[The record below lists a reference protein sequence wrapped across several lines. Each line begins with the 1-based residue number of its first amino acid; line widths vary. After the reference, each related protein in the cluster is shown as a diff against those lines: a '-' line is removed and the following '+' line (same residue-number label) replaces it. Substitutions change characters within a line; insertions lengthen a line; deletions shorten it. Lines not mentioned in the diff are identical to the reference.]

1 MLLVEKGKEMDRK
14 QMMLENLT
22 FLYGEE
28 LAKEWH
34 PKLLDVLT
42 QYKLAHPDLGK
53 MLTSSRMTHQDAIM
67 ISYGDM
73 VNREGENSLKVL
85 TEFARKKLF
94 GLINTIHI
102 LPFFPYSSD
111 DGFSVIDYKQVN
123 PPWGDW
129 QDIKRLTSSFD
140 LMVDV
145 VVNHISQHSEWF
157 KGYKENDPKYT
168 DYFITVDPE
177 TDLSQVFRP
186 RALPLLTQVDTT
198 AGKKWVWT
206 TFSADQIDLNFS
218 NPALLMEVLDV
229 FLFYISQGARF
240 IRLDAVAF
248 IWKEIGTSCLH
259 LPQVHR
265 IIELTRR
272 VLDEVAP
279 YVVLIT
285 ETNVPHKENV
295 SYFGDGIHEAQ
306 MVYNFSL
313 PPLVL
318 HSIQTG
324 NGTKLNEW
332 AKTLDLPSDQ
342 VTFFNFCAS
351 HDGVGLLPARGILSS
366 KEIEAL
372 ADHTLEMGGRVS
384 YKNNPD
390 GSKSPYEMNINYLDA
405 TRRAEVDEGDEVIA
419 DRFLASQSIMLALR
433 GVPGIYYHSLLG
445 SQNWIE
451 GMLETGQNRTINREK
466 LDIDQLIKELAVKGS
481 LRQMVFNGFKVM
493 LSIRKR
499 ESAFDPFGQQQIVDL
514 NEHVFSVFRY
524 QEERCDGVFC
534 LTNLSNENQTVAITV
549 DDCCP
554 CRSSALIDE
563 ISREQFLVIEGEC
576 EITLSPYQ
584 VCWLKLSKGM
594 ENRES

>member
-1 MLLVEKGKEMDRK
+1 MDRK
-14 QMMLENLT
+14 QKMFDDLA
-22 FLYGEE
+22 FLYGEDT
-28 LAKEWH
+28 AREWH
-34 PKLLDVLT
+34 PKLMDYLT
-42 QYKLAHPDLGK
+42 NYKTEHPDLGET
-53 MLTSSRMTHQDAIM
+53 MTTARMTHQDTIM
-67 ISYGDM
+67 ITYGDM
-73 VNREGENSLKVL
+73 VNREGQMPLLVL
-85 TEFARKKLF
+85 TEFARKRLF

-111 DGFSVIDYKQVN
+111 DGFSVIDYKEVN

-129 QDIKRLTSSFD
+129 KHIKDMTTSFD

-145 VVNHISQHSEWF
+145 VVNHISQYSEWF
-157 KGYKENDPKYT
+157 KGYKAGDEKFK

-186 RALPLLTQVDTT
+186 RALPLLTEVETNE
-198 AGKKWVWT
+198 GEKWVWT

-229 FLFYISQGARF
+229 FLFYIAQGARF

-248 IWKEIGTSCLH
+248 IWKEIGSNCLH

-285 ETNVPHKENV
+285 ETNVPHKENI

-324 NGTKLNEW
+324 NGKKLTDW
-332 AKTLDLPSDQ
+332 AAALDLPSDQ

-351 HDGVGLLPARGILSS
+351 HDGVGLLPARGILSTS
-366 KEIEAL
+366 EIDAL
-372 ADHTLEMGGRVS
+372 AEHTLVMGGRVS

-390 GSKSPYEMNINYLDA
+390 GTKSPYEMNVNYLDA
-405 TRRAEVDEGDEVIA
+405 TRRSDVEESDEKIA
-419 DRFLASQSIMLALR
+419 DRFLASQSILLALR

-466 LDIDQLIKELAVKGS
+466 LDVDQLAKEMSVKGS
-481 LRQMVFNGFKVM
+481 LREMVFKGFKIM
-493 LSIRKR
+493 LQIRKS
-499 ESAFDPFGQQQIVDL
+499 EPAFDPFGAQNVFDF
-514 NEHVFSVFRY
+514 NEHVISIFRH
-524 QEERCDGVFC
+524 QEVKCDGILC
-534 LTNLSNENQTVAITV
+534 LTNLSDEPQMVNVPVGE
-549 DDCCP
+549 CCP
-554 CRSSALIDE
+554 CQVAALVDQ
-563 ISREQFLVIEGEC
+563 ISGDHFLVIEGDC
-576 EITLSPYQ
+576 ELPLRPYQ
-584 VCWLKLSKGM
+584 VCWLKLSNGM
-594 ENRES
+594 ENSEA

>member
-1 MLLVEKGKEMDRK
+1 MKEKHTDRS
-14 QMMLENLT
+14 QLMFDDLA
-22 FLYGEE
+22 FLYGDDI
-28 LAKEWH
+28 AKEWH
-34 PKLLDVLT
+34 LKLIAYLDK
-42 QYKLAHPDLGK
+42 YKTDHPDLAERK
-53 MLTSSRMTHQDAIM
+53 SSTRMNHKDAIM
-67 ISYGDM
+67 ITYGDM
-73 VNREGENSLKVL
+73 VSRKGQVPLEVL
-85 TEFARKKLF
+85 TEFAREKLF

-123 PPWGDW
+123 PAWGDW
-129 QDIKRLTSSFD
+129 DDIKKLTTFFD

-157 KGYKENDPKYT
+157 KGYKAGDKKFK
-168 DYFITVDPE
+168 DYFITIDPE
-177 TDLSQVFRP
+177 TDLSEVFRP
-186 RALPLLTQVDTT
+186 RALPLLTEVETSE
-198 AGKKWVWT
+198 GKKWVWT

-229 FLFYISQGARF
+229 FLFYIAQGARF

-248 IWKEIGTSCLH
+248 IWKEIGTNCLH

-279 YVVLIT
+279 HVVLIT
-285 ETNVPHKENV
+285 ETNVPHQENI
-295 SYFGDGIHEAQ
+295 SYFGDGVHEAQ

-324 NGTKLNEW
+324 NGKKMTEW
-332 AKTLDLPSDQ
+332 AKTLELPSDQ

-366 KEIEAL
+366 EEIQAL
-372 ADHTLEMGGRVS
+372 ADHTLRMGGRVS

-405 TRRAEVDEGDEVIA
+405 TRRADIDETDEKIA

-451 GMLETGQNRTINREK
+451 GMEASGQNRTINREK
-466 LDIDQLIKELAVKGS
+466 LDIDVLQEELAAKGS

-493 LSIRKR
+493 LQIRNQ
-499 ESAFDPFGQQQIVDL
+499 EPAFDPFGAQKVIDL
-514 NEHVFSVFRY
+514 GDPIFCVFRY
-524 QEERCDGVFC
+524 QNDISEGMLC
-534 LTNLSNENQTVAITV
+534 LTNLSDEVQKLTIPVQE
-549 DDCCP
+549 CCP
-554 CRSSALIDE
+554 SQSAGLMDM
-563 ISREQFLVIEGEC
+563 ISGDAFLVIEGEC
-576 EITLSPYQ
+576 EILLRPYQ
-584 VCWLKLSKGM
+584 VCWLKLTNSMDK
-594 ENRES
+594 SLA

>member
-1 MLLVEKGKEMDRK
+1 MGLRQLMFDD
-14 QMMLENLT
+14 LA

-28 LAKEWH
+28 VAREWH
-34 PKLLDVLT
+34 PKLIAYLEK
-42 QYKLAHPDLGK
+42 YKTDYPDMAK
-53 MLTSSRMTHQDAIM
+53 RKSSNRMNHKDAIM
-67 ISYGDM
+67 IAYGDM
-73 VNREGENSLKVL
+73 VNRKGQLPLEVL
-85 TEFARKKLF
+85 TEFAREKLF

-129 QDIKRLTSSFD
+129 DDIKKMTSSFD

-157 KGYKENDPKYT
+157 KGYKAGEKKFK
-168 DYFITVDPE
+168 DYFITIDPK
-177 TDLSQVFRP
+177 TDLSEVFRP
-186 RALPLLTQVDTT
+186 RALPLLTEVETSE
-198 AGKKWVWT
+198 GKKWVWT

-229 FLFYISQGARF
+229 FLFYIAQGARF

-248 IWKEIGTSCLH
+248 IWKEIGTNCLH

-279 YVVLIT
+279 FVVLIT
-285 ETNVPHKENV
+285 ETNVPHKENI
-295 SYFGDGIHEAQ
+295 SYFGDGFHEAQ

-324 NGTKLNEW
+324 DGTKLTQW
-332 AKTLDLPSDQ
+332 AQTLDLPSDQ

-366 KEIEAL
+366 EEIDAL
-372 ADHTLEMGGRVS
+372 AEHTLAMGGRVS

-390 GSKSPYEMNINYLDA
+390 GTKSPYEMNINYLDA
-405 TRRAEVDEGDEVIA
+405 TRRADVQEGDERIV

-466 LDIDQLIKELAVKGS
+466 LDVDQLTNELSKKGS
-481 LRQMVFNGFKVM
+481 LREMVFNGFKVM
-493 LSIRKR
+493 LGIRR
-499 ESAFDPFGQQQIVDL
+499 DEPCFDPFGQQMVLAL
-514 NEHVFSVFRY
+514 NPHVFSVYRFLD
-524 QEERCDGVFC
+524 ETSEGILC
-534 LTNLSNENQTVAITV
+534 LTNLSDESQAVKISV
-549 DDCCP
+549 EECCP
-554 CRSSALIDE
+554 CQSAGLIDK
-563 ISREQFLVIEGEC
+563 ISGEKFLIIEDEC
-576 EITLSPYQ
+576 EFTLRPYQ
-584 VCWLKLSKGM
+584 VCWLTRSKGM
-594 ENRES
+594 ENNTA

>member
-1 MLLVEKGKEMDRK
+1 MSLR
-14 QMMLENLT
+14 QMMFDDLA

-28 LAKEWH
+28 LAREWH
-34 PKLLDVLT
+34 PKLIKYLDE
-42 QYKLAHPDLGK
+42 YKAEHPELSASK
-53 MLTSSRMTHQDAIM
+53 PTRRMTHQDAIM
-67 ISYGDM
+67 ITYGDM
-73 VNREGENSLKVL
+73 VNREGQVPLQVL
-85 TEFARKKLF
+85 TEFAREKLL

-123 PPWGDW
+123 PPWGEW
-129 QDIKRLTSSFD
+129 EDIKDLTGSFD
-140 LMVDV
+140 LMVDI

-157 KGYKENDPKYT
+157 KGYKAGDENFK

-186 RALPLLTQVDTT
+186 RALPLLTEVDTNE
-198 AGKKWVWT
+198 GKKWVWT

-229 FLFYISQGARF
+229 FLFYIAQGARF

-248 IWKEIGTSCLH
+248 IWKELGTDCLH

-272 VLDEVAP
+272 VLDQVAP
-279 YVVLIT
+279 FVVLIT
-285 ETNVPHKENV
+285 ETNVPHQENI

-324 NGTKLNEW
+324 NGEKLTQW

-366 KEIEAL
+366 EEIDAL
-372 ADHTLEMGGRVS
+372 ADHTLAMGGRVS

-390 GSKSPYEMNINYLDA
+390 GSKSPYEMNVNYLDA
-405 TRRAEVDEGDEVIA
+405 TRRADVEESDELIA

-466 LDIDQLIKELAVKGS
+466 LNVDQLKKELCEKGS

-493 LSIRKR
+493 LNIRKN
-499 ESAFDPFGQQQIVDL
+499 ESAFNPFGQQKIL
-514 NEHVFSVFRY
+514 EFNPYVFSVLRF
-524 QEERCDGVFC
+524 EENLKEGMLC
-534 LTNLSNENQTVAITV
+534 LTNLSDEPQHVKFSTENCLPTK
-549 DDCCP
+549 
-554 CRSSALIDE
+554 SAGLIDE
-563 ISREQFLVIEGEC
+563 ISGESFLVIENDC
-576 EITLSPYQ
+576 ELTLRPYQ
-584 VCWLKLSKGM
+584 VCWLTLAIGV
-594 ENRES
+594 ENSEA